1 MSKAETILERLE
13 MVRKTGSSKWIARCP
28 AHDDGTPS
36 LSVTEIEGGNRVL
49 IHCHGGCGAL
59 DVLESIGLDWSALYP
74 DDSDNRYRPL
84 YRSNQDQKAIDDMI
98 VAIAQA
104 KRDKGERLNESD
116 KQALIQAKLRAIG

>member
-1 MSKAETILERLE
+1 MKAEKLLERLE
-13 MVRKTGSSKWIARCP
+13 MVRKTGTGKWIARCP

-36 LSVTEIEGGNRVL
+36 LSVTEIEGGNRLL
-49 IHCHGGCGAL
+49 IHCHANCGAL

-98 VAIAQA
+98 IAIAQA
-104 KRDKGERLNESD
+104 RRDKGERLNEVD
-116 KQALIQAKLRAIG
+116 KQALIQAKLRALK

>member
-59 DVLESIGLDWSALYP
+59 DVLESIGLDWSALYQTTKT
-74 DDSDNRYRPL
+74 DTAHCIGLIKTKKPL
-84 YRSNQDQKAIDDMI
+84 TT
-98 VAIAQA
+98 
-104 KRDKGERLNESD
+104 
-116 KQALIQAKLRAIG
+116 

>member
-28 AHDDGTPS
+28 AHEDGTPS

-59 DVLESIGLDWSALYP
+59 SILESIGLDWSALYP
-74 DDSDNRYRPL
+74 EGENYSPL
-84 YRSNQDQKAIDDMI
+84 YKNGREQQAIDDMI

-104 KRDKGERLNESD
+104 RLDKGERLSEQD
-116 KQALIQAKLRAIG
+116 KQALIKAKLRAL

>member
-1 MSKAETILERLE
+1 MKAEKLLERLE
-13 MVRKTGSSKWIARCP
+13 MVRKTGTGKWIARCP

-36 LSVTEIEGGNRVL
+36 LSVTEIESGNRLL

-59 DVLESIGLDWSALYP
+59 AVLQSIGMDWSALYP

-84 YRSNQDQKAIDDMI
+84 YRSNQDQRAIDDMI

-104 KRDKGERLNESD
+104 KRDKGERLNEVD
-116 KQALIQAKLRAIG
+116 KQALIQAKLRALG

>member
-1 MSKAETILERLE
+1 MKAEKLLERLE
-13 MVRKTGSSKWIARCP
+13 MVRKTGTGKWIARCP

-36 LSVTEIEGGNRVL
+36 LSVTEIESGNRLL

-59 DVLESIGLDWSALYP
+59 DVLQKIGLDWSALYP

-84 YRSNQDQKAIDDMI
+84 YRSNQDQRAIDDMI

-104 KRDKGERLNESD
+104 KRDKGERLNEVD
-116 KQALIQAKLRAIG
+116 KQALIQAKLRALE

>member
-28 AHDDGTPS
+28 AHNDGTPS
-36 LSVTEIEGGNRVL
+36 LSVTEIDSGNRVL

-74 DDSDNRYRPL
+74 DDQDRYRPL
-84 YRSNQDQKAIDDMI
+84 YRSNQDQRAIDDMI

-104 KRDKGERLNESD
+104 RRDKGERLSETD

>member
-1 MSKAETILERLE
+1 MKAEKLLERLE
-13 MVRKTGSSKWIARCP
+13 MVRKTGTGKWIARCP

-36 LSVTEIEGGNRVL
+36 LSVTEIESGNRLL

-59 DVLESIGLDWSALYP
+59 DVLQKIGLDWSSLYP

-84 YRSNQDQKAIDDMI
+84 YRSNQDQRAIDDMI

-104 KRDKGERLNESD
+104 KRDKGERLNEVD
-116 KQALIQAKLRAIG
+116 KQAFIQAKIRALE

>member
-1 MSKAETILERLE
+1 MKAEKLLERLE
-13 MVRKTGSSKWIARCP
+13 MVRKTGTGKWIARCP

-36 LSVTEIEGGNRVL
+36 LSVTEIENGNRLL

-59 DVLESIGLDWSALYP
+59 SVLQKIGLDWSSLYP

-84 YRSNQDQKAIDDMI
+84 YRSNQDQRAIDDMI

-104 KRDKGERLNESD
+104 KRDKGERLNEVD
-116 KQALIQAKLRAIG
+116 KQALIQAKLRALE